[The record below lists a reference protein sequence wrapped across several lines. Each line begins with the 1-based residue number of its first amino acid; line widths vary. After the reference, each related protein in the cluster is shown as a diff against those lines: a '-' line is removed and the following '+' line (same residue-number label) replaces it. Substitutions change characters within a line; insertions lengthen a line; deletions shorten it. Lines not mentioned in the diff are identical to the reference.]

1 MNSLD
6 TSFELGGSLL
16 DTTTV
21 DTTSHAVTWSFT
33 TSEDPWTA
41 GSKSDVF
48 VVPNLFVEVEEVYK
62 VFWNNI
68 EPFCK
73 AAVDETENEDGETLL
88 DRNMNPFPSQLE
100 FSVGSETSEQA
111 LAFYSRYH
119 VEAVKIPDLE
129 SATGKQYNLLQDMKT
144 KPVCCSA
151 KKENGRCPP
160 GKRNVPC
167 KPEDIIEEEADYTS
181 LVDALESWKNNLL
194 IKADT
199 EYVTGIT
206 PGKLINEAK
215 PLTGLAYTPPAIPE
229 KPEKPRGG
237 FLNFPS
243 EDEINEY
250 EKKLQIYTEAVES
263 TQEANT
269 KLKNSKRYQI
279 SGGGNTFSVSI
290 TDEIEGKFF
299 VEPHLLFLIWL
310 LTIFNFSYN
319 SRFH

>member
-73 AAVDETENEDGETLL
+73 AAVNETENKDGETLL

-167 KPEDIIEEEADYTS
+167 KPEDIVEEEADYTS

-206 PGKLINEAK
+206 PVKLINEAK
-215 PLTGLAYTPPAIPE
+215 PLTGLAYTPPA
-229 KPEKPRGG
+229 
-237 FLNFPS
+237 
-243 EDEINEY
+243 
-250 EKKLQIYTEAVES
+250 
-263 TQEANT
+263 QEANT

-299 VEPHLLFLIWL
+299 VESASFISRLASHHFQFFL
-310 LTIFNFSYN
+310 
-319 SRFH
+319 